1 MAERSHRLEAIAAR
15 AQREAFSSRRGL
27 VVAVGLGAVL
37 WGLVAALLIR
47 ALG

>member
-1 MAERSHRLEAIAAR
+1 MAEHNRRLDAIAAR

-27 VVAVGLGAVL
+27 VIAVGLGAVL
-37 WGLVAALLIR
+37 WGPIAALLVR